1 MGEETA
7 YGEQGDLEELTQ
19 AEALRRRRT
28 LGEDFAKGAE
38 RPIIEPKDRGTTEL
52 TFEILERLNRSKG

>member
-19 AEALRRRRT
+19 VEALRRRRT

-38 RPIIEPKDRGTTEL
+38 RPILEPEGREGAEL
-52 TFEILERLNRSKG
+52 TFEILERLNRSRG